1 MHTTETYIHV
11 HFMILCVH
19 VVHVCST
26 CTELLEAKK
35 QKNIS
40 VKLSHINYSYFVYC
54 YNDSTCLHDLTL

>member
-1 MHTTETYIHV
+1 MHTTETY
-11 HFMILCVH
+11 MYILCT
-19 VVHVCST
+19 C